1 MHDHGLRH
9 KDFIKTQPCHGNFYA
24 RFMPP
29 PAGPH
34 RIFARAPRNRTP
46 LLPNGCSAMT
56 DLLLLAL
63 GLGAFALMGLYV
75 VACEKV

>member
-1 MHDHGLRH
+1 
-9 KDFIKTQPCHGNFYA
+9 
-24 RFMPP
+24 MPP
-29 PAGPH
+29 AAGPH
-34 RIFARAPRNRTP
+34 RIFARPPRNRTP
-46 LLPNGCSAMT
+46 LLPNGYSAMT